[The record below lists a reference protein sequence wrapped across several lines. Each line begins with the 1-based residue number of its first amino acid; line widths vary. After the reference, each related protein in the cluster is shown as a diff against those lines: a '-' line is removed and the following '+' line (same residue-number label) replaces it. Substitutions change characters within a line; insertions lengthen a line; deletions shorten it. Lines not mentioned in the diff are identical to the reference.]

1 MSDSPRDPW
10 EDTQLFPPTTP
21 ALDAFE
27 PPKVRAEG
35 EPEEHRAE
43 IILTVAVISLF
54 PIFGLISIL
63 AVAMAIKDLRKMA
76 AGTMDRSGRKQ
87 TIAGLVIGVF
97 EIFIIACALLY
108 WAILRTAAA

>member
-1 MSDSPRDPW
+1 
-10 EDTQLFPPTTP
+10 
-21 ALDAFE
+21 
-27 PPKVRAEG
+27 VRAPG

-63 AVAMAIKDLRKMA
+63 AVAMAIQDLRKMA

-87 TIAGLVIGVF
+87 TIAGLVIGLF

-108 WAILRTAAA
+108 WAILRMAAS